1 MKILKNIFGKEKNE
15 KQEPIDKKVNRL
27 NKPNKLTKAKER
39 EFFKLI
45 IDEETNQAETIQM
58 YLKEF
63 PSLCNS
69 VVSGMQKGIDGFSSL
84 MLAIRFYDFN
94 TARNLVE
101 LGANVNF
108 IDSSNVRE
116 NHSPVFFD
124 LLQMIRDLIEWEK
137 FQQVEVGLELWD
149 LMESKGLDYR
159 QKSIVNDGVNQP
171 KYCLEWFLSVASIK
185 YGNQHLID
193 FQTGIVKEGAGNLE
207 KESFYERIVKLLLDK
222 VSNAEIKE
230 LNANHYRSISGKTR
244 PIYIEFGYVDPF
256 ILEVTNKLV
265 LEKYGAEIMN
275 IKDLSHIRKLDK
287 EITRFANKTY
297 KQ

>member
-1 MKILKNIFGKEKNE
+1 MKILKNIFGKQKIE
-15 KQEPIDKKVNRL
+15 KQELTNKEVISS

-45 IDEETNQAETIQM
+45 IDEETDQAETIQL

-94 TARNLVE
+94 TARKLVE

-108 IDSSNVRE
+108 IDSSHVRE

-124 LLQMIRDLIEWEK
+124 LLQMTRDLIEWEEFK
-137 FQQVEVGLELWD
+137 QVEVGLELWNF
-149 LMESKGLDYR
+149 MESKGLDYQ
-159 QKSIVNDGVNQP
+159 QKSIVNDGVNRP
-171 KYCLEWFLSVASIK
+171 KNCLEWFLSVASIK
-185 YGNQHLID
+185 YGNQHLVD
-193 FQTGIVKEGAGNLE
+193 LETGTIKKGIGNLK
-207 KESFYERIVKLLLDK
+207 KESFYEKIVKLLLDQ
-222 VSNAEIKE
+222 VSDKEIKE

-244 PIYIEFGYVDPF
+244 PIYIEYGYADSFV
-256 ILEVTNKLV
+256 LEVTNKLV
-265 LEKYGAEIMN
+265 FEKYGTEIMDM
-275 IKDLSHIRKLDK
+275 KDLSHIRKLDK
-287 EITRFANKTY
+287 EITRFANNG
-297 KQ
+297 

>member
-1 MKILKNIFGKEKNE
+1 MKILKNIFGKQKNE
-15 KQEPIDKKVNRL
+15 KREPIDKEVSSS

-58 YLKEF
+58 YLKKF

-108 IDSSNVRE
+108 IDSSYVRE

-124 LLQMIRDLIEWEK
+124 LLQMIRDLIEWEE
-137 FQQVEVGLELWD
+137 FQQVKVGLELLD

-159 QKSIVNDGVNQP
+159 QKSIVNDGVNRP
-171 KYCLEWFLSVASIK
+171 KHCLEWFISIASIK

-193 FQTGIVKEGAGNLE
+193 LQTGIVKEGAGNLE
-207 KESFYERIVKLLLDK
+207 KESYYERIVKILLNK

-230 LNANHYRSISGKTR
+230 LNANHYRSISRKTR

-265 LEKYGAEIMN
+265 FEKYGAEIMN

>member
-1 MKILKNIFGKEKNE
+1 MKILKNIFGKQKNE
-15 KQEPIDKKVNRL
+15 KQEFTYKEVSNSH
-27 NKPNKLTKAKER
+27 KPYKLTKAMER

-45 IDEETNQAETIQM
+45 IDEETNQAEKIHL

-94 TARNLVE
+94 TARKLVE

-124 LLQMIRDLIEWEK
+124 LLQMTRDLIEWEEFK
-137 FQQVEVGLELWD
+137 QVEVGLELWSF
-149 LMESKGLDYR
+149 MESKGLDYQ
-159 QKSIVNDGVNQP
+159 QKSIVNDGVNRP
-171 KYCLEWFLSVASIK
+171 KNCLEWFLSVASIK
-185 YGNQHLID
+185 YGNQHLVD
-193 FQTGIVKEGAGNLE
+193 LETGTIKKGLGNLK
-207 KESFYERIVKLLLDK
+207 KESFYERIVKLLLDQ
-222 VSNAEIKE
+222 VSDKEIKE

-244 PIYIEFGYVDPF
+244 PIYIEYGYVDSF

-265 LEKYGAEIMN
+265 FEKYGTEIMDM
-275 IKDLSHIRKLDK
+275 KDLSHIRKLDK
-287 EITRFANKTY
+287 EITRFANNG
-297 KQ
+297 